1 MSLVHQQSARLDY
14 IYKTASH
21 KRLPVNVVA
30 PAEPSDM
37 HSLGAVVIVNASPL
51 LPALPVLQLLPA
63 LPRLLMF
70 LHLCHLHPRKSSCIA
85 SLWFINSLHALIRAP
100 APPFHHDST
109 NEGCRTHHTAV
120 ALLLGRIAPGAPTG
134 GVAFLLA
141 ALPALSGLA
150 GSWFSFAG
158 SSPSAPPLGAASAP
172 RRPWAQRLWARRHPR
187 LRAQPRPGV
196 WQLSSARRRGGSK
209 QQATGQQMER

>member
-1 MSLVHQQSARLDY
+1 
-14 IYKTASH
+14 
-21 KRLPVNVVA
+21 
-30 PAEPSDM
+30 
-37 HSLGAVVIVNASPL
+37 
-51 LPALPVLQLLPA
+51 
-63 LPRLLMF
+63 MF

-158 SSPSAPPLGAASAP
+158 SSPFAPPLGAASAP
-172 RRPWAQRLWARRHPR
+172 RRPWAQRLRRAALGR
-187 LRAQPRPGV
+187 SACGRAVVLGRAALGRSACGRAV
-196 WQLSSARRRGGSK
+196 ILGRAALGRSACGRAVILGCGLSLGLAFGN
-209 QQATGQQMER
+209 

>member
-1 MSLVHQQSARLDY
+1 
-14 IYKTASH
+14 
-21 KRLPVNVVA
+21 
-30 PAEPSDM
+30 
-37 HSLGAVVIVNASPL
+37 
-51 LPALPVLQLLPA
+51 
-63 LPRLLMF
+63 MF

-158 SSPSAPPLGAASAP
+158 SSPFAPPLGAASAP
-172 RRPWAQRLWARRHPR
+172 RRPWAQRLWARRRPWARRPWAQRLWVRRHPWARRPWAQRLWARRHPR

>member
-158 SSPSAPPLGAASAP
+158 SSPSAPPLGAAS
-172 RRPWAQRLWARRHPR
+172 
-187 LRAQPRPGV
+187 
-196 WQLSSARRRGGSK
+196 
-209 QQATGQQMER
+209 TN